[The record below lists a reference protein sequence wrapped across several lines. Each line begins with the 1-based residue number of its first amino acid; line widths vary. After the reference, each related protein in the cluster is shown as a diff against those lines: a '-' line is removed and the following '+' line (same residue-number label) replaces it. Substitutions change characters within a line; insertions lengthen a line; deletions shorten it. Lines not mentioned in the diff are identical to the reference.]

1 MNRIISNEA
10 WTRLAKQLDAEVAA
24 LCAVA
29 EVESAGD
36 GFLQEP
42 SILPKVL
49 FEGHV
54 FHRLTQGS
62 FDATH
67 PQLSYPTWDRKK
79 YSGSLAGEW
88 DRLKAACVLDR
99 TAALQSAS
107 WGMFQIMG
115 FNYDACG
122 CADVDSFVVAQRAG
136 VDQQLALFA
145 AFIARAPFIDAL
157 RKLDWAG
164 FAKAYNG
171 SAYRANAYDTK
182 LRDAYRRFSA
192 APATA
197 AGAAR
202 RPAKKAPRKTAAT
215 KRSAL
220 PPGRASFAAVESQR
234 QPLRRSPVK
243 PDSVDLRDWLYRPSI
258 AISPLAQ
265 ILPTDPR
272 PIKDQ
277 QQSNACTGFALA
289 TVVEILLARGQ
300 RPAEQISGYML
311 YSMARRYDEWSD
323 NDEADAGSS
332 LRGALKG
339 WSRHGAS
346 LARLWKT
353 KRMPPAT
360 NDPDTDW
367 WLDAVKRPLG
377 TYYRIVPKALGDI
390 HVALAEAGVVYASA
404 MVHDGWSALVNGA
417 ADAPPTSI
425 AQLPKI
431 KPARGTAGHA
441 FAIVGYCE
449 AGFVVQNSWGL
460 HWGHGGFAILAYEDW
475 LQNAMDCW
483 VVQLGVV
490 TCEHELVAQDS
501 TLRTKAAGQPVMLA
515 SDDKLADHQIAPFVI
530 DMENNGELSQRGR
543 FRTNPGD
550 LVDLLDFHLGKVACK
565 EWGLGPQ
572 DTVDIAIY
580 AHGGLVDENAAAE
593 TARSWIPLLRSNRI
607 FPIFLMW
614 ETGALQTLMDMLD
627 DFAKKQ
633 DEAANDTAGG
643 WWDRFTAAVG
653 DWKNERIES
662 FARWPGGKL
671 WGEMKKNADAMSSTQ
686 QSGVVQLFKLFVQRE
701 KSLPKVRLHL
711 VGHSAGSIVHCYLG
725 KRAAAQGLTI
735 ESLSFMAPAATIDLF
750 DTSLGGLVADSKRPI
765 RTLIANLT
773 SAAELSHPTCGPYGH
788 SLLYLVSRS
797 LEGGQDVPILGME
810 KFLVPAVVTQP
821 WGAQV
826 DRLASPGG
834 FVAPAAAATKATT
847 HGGMDD
853 DSAVQAAVIQHIRG
867 PGWSG
872 PVVRPANT

>member
-1 MNRIISNEA
+1 MNRIISDEA

-24 LCAVA
+24 LRAVA

-36 GFLQEP
+36 GFLPAP

-54 FHRLTQGS
+54 FHRLTQGR

-88 DRLKAACVLDR
+88 DRLNTACLLDR

-122 CADVDSFVVAQRAG
+122 CADVDGFVAAQRAG
-136 VDQQLALFA
+136 ADQQLALFA

-157 RKLDWAG
+157 HQRDWAA
-164 FAKAYNG
+164 FAKTYNG
-171 SAYRANAYDTK
+171 SGYRANAYDTK
-182 LRDAYRRFSA
+182 LREAYRRFSA
-192 APATA
+192 APAG
-197 AGAAR
+197 AGVGAR
-202 RPAKKAPRKTAAT
+202 KPAKKTARQRAAA
-215 KRSAL
+215 KPSAL
-220 PPGRASFAAVESQR
+220 PPGRASFAAVQPQR
-234 QPLRRSPVK
+234 QPLRRAPVK

-258 AISPLAQ
+258 AVSPHAQ

-272 PIKDQ
+272 SIKDQ
-277 QQSNACTGFALA
+277 GQSNACTGFALS
-289 TVVEILLARGQ
+289 TVVEYLLARGQ

-323 NDEADAGSS
+323 NDDADAGSS

-339 WSRHGAS
+339 LSRHGAS

-353 KRMPPAT
+353 KRMPAAT
-360 NDPDTDW
+360 NDPATDW

-377 TYYRIVPKALGDI
+377 TYYRIVPKAIGDI
-390 HVALAEAGVVYASA
+390 HVALSEAGVVYASA
-404 MVHDGWSALVNGA
+404 MVHDGWSVLADGA
-417 ADAPPTSI
+417 DEEAPTSV

-431 KPARGTAGHA
+431 KSARGTAGHA
-441 FAIVGYCE
+441 FAIVGYSD
-449 AGFVVQNSWGL
+449 AGFVVQNSWGTR
-460 HWGHGGFAILAYEDW
+460 WGRGGFAILAYDDW

-490 TCEHELVAQDS
+490 TSEHELVAQDS
-501 TLRTKAAGQPVMLA
+501 TLRPQAAGQPVLLA
-515 SDDKLADHQIAPFVI
+515 SDDKLADHQIAPFVV

-543 FRTNPGD
+543 FRTQPGD
-550 LVDLLDFHLGKVACK
+550 LADLLDFHLGNVACK

-580 AHGGLVDENAAAE
+580 AHGGLVDEDAAAE

-614 ETGALQTLMDMLD
+614 ETGALQTLMDILD
-627 DFAKKQ
+627 DFAARQ
-633 DEAANDTAGG
+633 DKAAIDSAGG
-643 WWDRFTAAVG
+643 WWERFEDAVG

-671 WGEMKKNADAMSSTQ
+671 WSEMKQNADALSSTQ
-686 QSGVVQLFKLFVQRE
+686 QSGVVQLFKLFKQRE
-701 KSLPKVRLHL
+701 KSLPRVRLHL

-725 KRAAAQGLTI
+725 KRAAAQGLSI
-735 ESLSFMAPAATIDLF
+735 ESLSFLAPAAQIDLF
-750 DTSLGGLVADSKRPI
+750 DSTLGALVADAKQPI

-773 SAAELSHPTCGPYGH
+773 GSAELADPTCGPYGH

-797 LEGGQDVPILGME
+797 LDGGQDVPILGME

-834 FVAPAAAATKATT
+834 FVAPAAAATRATT

-853 DSAVQAAVIQHIRG
+853 DSVVQAAVIQHIKG
-867 PGWSG
+867 PGCSG
-872 PVVRPANT
+872 PVVRPPNS